1 MIKYVLSEN
10 LLTARPDDFMAT
22 PVDVKSFDR
31 DTIVEM
37 MLKRGTLLT
46 KTDILAVLNSLEEVV
61 ADIVKD
67 GGAVNMPLF
76 NTSFS
81 ISGVFDGAMDVF
93 DPNRHRLY
101 VNLNK
106 GTLLRDVE
114 KQVKTSKTET
124 STAAPSIIEVRD
136 VLSGTS
142 NEKLTPRGVIQVFG
156 SGLRIEG
163 TDAAV
168 GLWFVPAEGAQ
179 PPVKTDVLVSNKP
192 SSLTAMIPAL
202 DAGIYRI
209 RVATQ
214 YAGSGSRLLKMPRVT
229 TWEKVFV
236 VG

>member
-1 MIKYVLSEN
+1 MVKYVLSEN

-81 ISGVFDGAMDVF
+81 ISGVFDGAMDTF

-114 KQVKTSKTET
+114 KQVKTSKTEM
-124 STAAPSIIEVRD
+124 SAAAPSVVEVRD

-142 NEKLTPRGVIQVFG
+142 NEKLTPMGVIQVFG

-163 TDAAV
+163 TEPTV

-179 PPVKTDVLVSNKP
+179 PPIKANVMVSNKP
-192 SSLTAMIPAL
+192 SSLTAMVPAL
-202 DAGIYRI
+202 DAGTYRI

-214 YAGSGSRLLKMPRVT
+214 YAGSGSRLLKTPRIT

>member
-1 MIKYVLSEN
+1 MVKYVLSEN

-37 MLKRGTLLT
+37 MLRRGTLLT

-81 ISGVFDGAMDVF
+81 ISGVFDGAMDAF

-114 KQVKTSKTET
+114 KQVKTSKTEG
-124 STAAPSIIEVRD
+124 SAVAPSVIEVRD

-142 NEKLTPRGVIQVFG
+142 NERITPGGVIQVFG

-163 TDAAV
+163 TEPAV

-179 PPVKTDVLVSNKP
+179 PPVTAKALVSNKP
-192 SSLTAMIPAL
+192 SSLTAMVPAL
-202 DAGIYRI
+202 DAGTYRI

-214 YAGSGSRLLKMPRVT
+214 YAGSGSRLLKTPRVT